1 MFEGSHFLIG
11 EGCSD
16 VAESGAHTA
25 RTVLVEEVYSEL
37 ETIATR

>member
-1 MFEGSHFLIG
+1 MFKGSHFLIG

-25 RTVLVEEVYSEL
+25 RTVLLEEAQSWKP
-37 ETIATR
+37 